1 MTLPFALRA
10 VIDPMWAELRAQ
22 FAAAEA
28 RFAALGFALRPGRL
42 RRDWARIARAW
53 IAGLEAQTRRLL
65 LAAAAALYAPPAPPS
80 GRRWRSGRSRAPD
93 LSDPDPG
100 AWRGVSFRLRPAPS
114 RAGERADRKRKADL
128 TRKDRDITGL
138 ARRCEALR
146 RVLAEPES
154 AIRRMAALLRRTPG
168 AGRAIAAC
176 ATRPRVLAL
185 RPVAQRIAPLV
196 ADVTRALWDT
206 S

>member
-1 MTLPFALRA
+1 MTLPYALRA
-10 VIDPMWAELRAQ
+10 VIDPFWGELRAQ

-65 LAAAAALYAPPAPPS
+65 LAAAAALYAPPAPP
-80 GRRWRSGRSRAPD
+80 GRRRWRSGRGRAPD
-93 LSDPDPG
+93 LLDPDPA
-100 AWRGVSFRLRPAPS
+100 AWRGVTFRLRPAPS
-114 RAGERADRKRKADL
+114 RARGAHKRAERP
-128 TRKDRDITGL
+128 RKDYDITGL

-154 AIRRMAALLRRTPG
+154 AIRRMAALLRRTPE
-168 AGRAIAAC
+168 AGRAIAAR
-176 ATRPRVLAL
+176 AAPPRVLAL
-185 RPVAQRIAPLV
+185 RPLAQRISPLV
-196 ADVTRALWDT
+196 AGVTGALWDT